1 MIVASPSAKYISIK
15 VDKFID
21 SSPVQVLF
29 CIFLTKDNK
38 FPVFAGDI
46 FWMNHSFG
54 SHVTI
59 VIKMLIFGHRDKE
72 EYHLNMNKCHL
83 KKVWNCLMWMVL
95 LYNYFQ
101 VCWEDKGGEN
111 FD

>member
-1 MIVASPSAKYISIK
+1 MSLFVSQFLKFYFIELIMQLKKYKPILVASPSAKYISIK

-72 EYHLNMNKCHL
+72 E
-83 KKVWNCLMWMVL
+83 
-95 LYNYFQ
+95 
-101 VCWEDKGGEN
+101 
-111 FD
+111 